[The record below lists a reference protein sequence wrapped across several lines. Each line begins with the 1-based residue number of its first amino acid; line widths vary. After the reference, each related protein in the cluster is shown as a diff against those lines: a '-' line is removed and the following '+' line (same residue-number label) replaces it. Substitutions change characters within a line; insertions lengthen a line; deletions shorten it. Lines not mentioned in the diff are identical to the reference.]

1 MNEPQFLG
9 QPQEFN
15 ENAFMGGSVP
25 TSLNADTGNR
35 IFKADSAPRVPIVIP
50 TGINRTSTVHVVH
63 KGINFVPVQAD
74 DLRLK
79 WQDVTRRPS
88 GKTVVYD
95 RNGAVIAR
103 FATWEMAVGV
113 FREAGILEA
122 VEKKLEA
129 IAKKRA
135 REEKAAREKLAQLVL
150 TNQNA
155 DNGMTE
161 LTNVLKQLIGAGQ
174 PQPAAAAEPRKRKA
188 AADEKAA

>member
-1 MNEPQFLG
+1 MNEPQYLG

-15 ENAFMGGSVP
+15 ENALMVGSVP

-35 IFKADSAPRVPIVIP
+35 IFKADSAPRVPVVIP

-63 KGINFVPVQAD
+63 KGINFVPVQAE

-95 RNGAVIAR
+95 RTGAVIAR
-103 FATWEMAVGV
+103 FATWEMAAGA
-113 FREAGILEA
+113 FKEAGILED

-135 REEKAAREKLAQLVL
+135 REEKAAREKLAQLVM

-155 DNGMTE
+155 DNGVAE
-161 LTNVLKQLIGAGQ
+161 LTKVLTQLIGASQ
-174 PQPAAAAEPRKRKA
+174 QAPAARGRKA
-188 AADEKAA
+188 AEEKAA